1 MPTKCKS
8 THEEY
13 SGDKTSV
20 TMNHAPVKWKHRKAK
35 RNCKT
40 EAHMSYVASQYA
52 ELKWN
57 EIQLLKAT
65 SRGNT
70 SLEDSIS
77 SKHQ

>member
-1 MPTKCKS
+1 
-8 THEEY
+8 
-13 SGDKTSV
+13 
-20 TMNHAPVKWKHRKAK
+20 MNHTPVKWKHRKAK

-40 EAHMSYVASQYA
+40 EAHMPYAADEYA

-70 SLEDSIS
+70 SREDSFS